1 MFGSDSTGGGI
12 GFQFRQIKSD
22 AKLQRDSV
30 ARGEDPKKLG
40 IGSGGA
46 KGGSSTFPV
55 ALNPFSTQ
63 HNIN

>member
-12 GFQFRQIKSD
+12 GFQFRQLKND

-46 KGGSSTFPV
+46 KGGSSTFSF
-55 ALNPFSTQ
+55 ALNSLFTQ
-63 HNIN
+63 HNTN